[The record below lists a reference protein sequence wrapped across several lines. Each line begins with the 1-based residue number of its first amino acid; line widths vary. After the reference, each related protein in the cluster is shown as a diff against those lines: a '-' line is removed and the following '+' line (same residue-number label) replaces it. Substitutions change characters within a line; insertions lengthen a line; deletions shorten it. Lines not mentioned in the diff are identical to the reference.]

1 MNNVSKNILVIGG
14 SGFMG
19 SHTADMLSENGNK
32 VIILDKVASP
42 WLRSDQ
48 SMIVGDVM
56 DPNTLDSAMQDI
68 DCIYYFAGI
77 ADIGEA
83 KSNPYDT
90 IEINVMSLTRALE
103 LAVKNKVRQ
112 FIYASTM
119 YVYSSHG
126 SFYRASK
133 QAAEIIIE
141 AYHENYGIDFVF
153 LRYGSLYGPRS
164 QHWNGIR
171 GFVQQV
177 VTKGMIEYSGNGSEV
192 REYIHVLDAAKL
204 SAKALEDE
212 YQNRA
217 ITVTGQQS
225 MKVSDMFSMIFE
237 IEGKEVNVNYLDRHN
252 DSSHYGNTPYRYT
265 PKASMKVIPTEF
277 VDLGQGLLDV
287 IEEIHHSLQNN
298 GSMTISVESHDT
310 VPGY

>member
-1 MNNVSKNILVIGG
+1 MSNILKNVLVIGG

-19 SHTADMLSENGNK
+19 SHTADVLSEDGNI
-32 VIILDKVASP
+32 VSILDKVSSP

-48 SMIVGDVM
+48 TMIVGDTM
-56 DPNTLDSAMQDI
+56 DSDI
-68 DCIYYFAGI
+68 LESSMKDVDCVYYFAGI

-83 KSNPYDT
+83 KSNPYKT
-90 IEINVMSLTRALE
+90 IEINIMGLTKVLE
-103 LAVKNKVRQ
+103 AAVKNNVKQ

-141 AYHENYGIDFVF
+141 AYQENYGIDFVF

-164 QHWNGIR
+164 QDWNGIK
-171 GFVQQV
+171 GFSQQV
-177 VTKGMIEYSGNGSEV
+177 VKTGILEYSGNGSEV

-204 SAKALEDE
+204 SVKALQEE
-212 YQNRA
+212 YRNRA
-217 ITVTGQQS
+217 VTITGQQS

-237 IEGKEVNVNYLDRHN
+237 IEGKEVDINYLDEHKG
-252 DSSHYGNTPYRYT
+252 SSHYGNTPYRYT
-265 PKASMKVIPTEF
+265 PKTSMKIIPTEF
-277 VDLGQGLLDV
+277 VDLGQGLLDIV
-287 IEEIHHSLQNN
+287 EEIHNS
-298 GSMTISVESHDT
+298 S
-310 VPGY
+310 

>member
-1 MNNVSKNILVIGG
+1 MSNILKNVLVIGG

-19 SHTADMLSENGNK
+19 SHTADVLSEDGNI
-32 VIILDKVASP
+32 VSILDKVSSP

-48 SMIVGDVM
+48 TMIVGDTM
-56 DPNTLDSAMQDI
+56 DSDI
-68 DCIYYFAGI
+68 LESSMKDVDCVYYFAGI

-83 KSNPYDT
+83 KSNPYKT
-90 IEINVMSLTRALE
+90 IEINIMGLTKVLE
-103 LAVKNKVRQ
+103 AAVKNNVKQ

-141 AYHENYGIDFVF
+141 AYQENYGIDFVF

-164 QHWNGIR
+164 QDWNGIK
-171 GFVQQV
+171 GFAQQV
-177 VTKGMIEYSGNGSEV
+177 IKTGVLEYSGNGSEV

-204 SAKALEDE
+204 SVKALQEE
-212 YQNRA
+212 YRNRA
-217 ITVTGQQS
+217 VTITGQQS

-237 IEGKEVNVNYLDRHN
+237 IEGKEADINYLDEHKG
-252 DSSHYGNTPYRYT
+252 SSHYGNTPYRYT
-265 PKASMKVIPTEF
+265 PKTSMKIIPTEF
-277 VDLGQGLLDV
+277 VDLGQGLLDIV
-287 IEEIHHSLQNN
+287 EEIHNS
-298 GSMTISVESHDT
+298 S
-310 VPGY
+310 

>member
-1 MNNVSKNILVIGG
+1 MSNILKKVLVIGG

-19 SHTADMLSENGNK
+19 SHTADVLSENGK
-32 VIILDKVASP
+32 IVSILDKVSSP

-48 SMIVGDVM
+48 NMIVGDAM
-56 DPNTLDSAMQDI
+56 DSDILESSMQGV
-68 DCIYYFAGI
+68 DCVYYFAGI
-77 ADIGEA
+77 ADIAEA
-83 KSNPYDT
+83 KSNPYNT
-90 IEINVMSLTRALE
+90 IEINIMGLTKALE
-103 LAVKNKVRQ
+103 AAVRNNVKQ

-141 AYHENYGIDFVF
+141 AYQENYGIDFVF

-164 QHWNGIR
+164 QDWNGIK
-171 GFVQQV
+171 GFIQQIV
-177 VTKGMIEYSGNGSEV
+177 KTGVLEYSGNGSEV

-204 SAKALEDE
+204 SVKVLQEE
-212 YQNRA
+212 YKNRA
-217 ITVTGQQS
+217 VTITGQQS

-237 IEGKEVNVNYLDRHN
+237 IEGKEVDINYLDEHKS
-252 DSSHYGNTPYRYT
+252 SSHYGNTPYRYT
-265 PKASMKVIPTEF
+265 PKTSMKIIPTEF

-287 IEEIHHSLQNN
+287 VEEIHNQA
-298 GSMTISVESHDT
+298 
-310 VPGY
+310 

>member
-1 MNNVSKNILVIGG
+1 MSNILKNVLVIGG

-19 SHTADMLSENGNK
+19 SHTADVLSENGNI
-32 VIILDKVASP
+32 VSILDKVSSP

-48 SMIVGDVM
+48 TMIVGDTM
-56 DPNTLDSAMQDI
+56 DSDI
-68 DCIYYFAGI
+68 LESSMKDVDCVYYFAGI
-77 ADIGEA
+77 ADIAEA
-83 KSNPYDT
+83 KSNPYNT
-90 IEINVMSLTRALE
+90 IEINIMGLTKALE
-103 LAVKNKVRQ
+103 SAVKNNVKQ

-141 AYHENYGIDFVF
+141 AYQENYGIDFVF

-164 QHWNGIR
+164 QDWNGIK

-177 VTKGMIEYSGNGSEV
+177 IKTGVLEYSGNGSEV

-204 SAKALEDE
+204 SVKALQEE
-212 YQNRA
+212 YKNRA
-217 ITVTGQQS
+217 VTITGQQS

-237 IEGKEVNVNYLDRHN
+237 IEGKEVDINYLDEHKG
-252 DSSHYGNTPYRYT
+252 SSHYGNTPYRYT
-265 PKASMKVIPTEF
+265 PKTSMKIIPTEF
-277 VDLGQGLLDV
+277 VDLGQGLLDIV
-287 IEEIHHSLQNN
+287 EEIHNS
-298 GSMTISVESHDT
+298 S
-310 VPGY
+310 

>member
-1 MNNVSKNILVIGG
+1 MSNILKNVLVIGG

-19 SHTADMLSENGNK
+19 SHTADVLSENGNM
-32 VIILDKVASP
+32 VSILDKVSSP

-48 SMIVGDVM
+48 TMIVGDTM
-56 DPNTLDSAMQDI
+56 DSDILESSMQGV
-68 DCIYYFAGI
+68 DCVYYFAGI

-83 KSNPYDT
+83 KSNPYST
-90 IEINVMSLTRALE
+90 IEINIMGLTKALE
-103 LAVKNKVRQ
+103 AAVKNNVKQ

-141 AYHENYGIDFVF
+141 AYQENYGIDFVF

-164 QHWNGIR
+164 QDWNGIK
-171 GFVQQV
+171 GFAQQV
-177 VTKGMIEYSGNGSEV
+177 IKTGVLEYSGNGSEV

-204 SAKALEDE
+204 SVKALQEE
-212 YQNRA
+212 YKNRA
-217 ITVTGQQS
+217 VTITGQQS

-237 IEGKEVNVNYLDRHN
+237 IEGKEVDINYLDEHKG
-252 DSSHYGNTPYRYT
+252 SSHYGNTPYRYT
-265 PKASMKVIPTEF
+265 PKTSMKIIPTEF
-277 VDLGQGLLDV
+277 VDLGQGLLDIV
-287 IEEIHHSLQNN
+287 EEIHNS
-298 GSMTISVESHDT
+298 S
-310 VPGY
+310 

>member
-1 MNNVSKNILVIGG
+1 MSNILKNILVIGG

-19 SHTADMLSENGNK
+19 SHTADVLSENEH
-32 VIILDKVASP
+32 VVSILDKVSSP
-42 WLRSDQ
+42 WLREDQ
-48 SMIVGDVM
+48 TMIVADM
-56 DPNTLDSAMQDI
+56 MESDI
-68 DCIYYFAGI
+68 LESSMKGVDCVYYFAGI

-83 KSNPYDT
+83 KSNPYNT
-90 IEINVMSLTRALE
+90 IEINIMGLTKVLE
-103 LAVKNKVRQ
+103 AAVKNNVKQ

-141 AYHENYGIDFVF
+141 AYQENYGIDFVF

-164 QHWNGIR
+164 QDWNGIK

-177 VTKGMIEYSGNGSEV
+177 IKTGVLEYSGNGSEV

-204 SAKALEDE
+204 SVKALQEE
-212 YQNRA
+212 YRNRA
-217 ITVTGQQS
+217 VTITGQQS

-237 IEGKEVNVNYLDRHN
+237 IEGKEADINYLDEHKG
-252 DSSHYGNTPYRYT
+252 SSHYGNTPYRYT
-265 PKASMKVIPTEF
+265 PKTSMKIIPTEF

-287 IEEIHHSLQNN
+287 VEEIHNSL
-298 GSMTISVESHDT
+298 
-310 VPGY
+310 

>member
-1 MNNVSKNILVIGG
+1 MSNILKNVLVIGG

-19 SHTADMLSENGNK
+19 SHTADVLSEDGNI
-32 VIILDKVASP
+32 VSILDKVSSP

-48 SMIVGDVM
+48 TMIVGDTM
-56 DPNTLDSAMQDI
+56 DSDI
-68 DCIYYFAGI
+68 LESSMKDVDCVYYFAGI

-83 KSNPYDT
+83 KSNPYKT
-90 IEINVMSLTRALE
+90 IEINIMGLTKVLE
-103 LAVKNKVRQ
+103 AAVKNNVKQ

-141 AYHENYGIDFVF
+141 AYQENYGIDFVF

-164 QHWNGIR
+164 QDWNGIK
-171 GFVQQV
+171 GFAQQV
-177 VTKGMIEYSGNGSEV
+177 IKTGVLEYSGNGSEV

-204 SAKALEDE
+204 SVKALQEE
-212 YQNRA
+212 YKNRA
-217 ITVTGQQS
+217 VTITGQQS

-237 IEGKEVNVNYLDRHN
+237 IEGKEVDINYLDEHKG
-252 DSSHYGNTPYRYT
+252 SSHYGNTPYRYT
-265 PKASMKVIPTEF
+265 PKASMKIIPTEF
-277 VDLGQGLLDV
+277 VDLGQGLLDIV
-287 IEEIHHSLQNN
+287 EEIHNS
-298 GSMTISVESHDT
+298 S
-310 VPGY
+310 